1 MGGRGAS
8 SGASSR
14 SGLTPPQNI
23 TIKVGGKPV
32 KVKVQFGPVSAAPN
46 QAPQQ
51 TQTQQPT
58 QPQNPTPAQASN
70 WIPPG
75 QFNYTPQQLAN
86 LNDSQAEALLKA
98 AYNVDMPNHLKD
110 APDGTQD
117 LVYAL
122 GMNTPPTIL
131 DSTQFSQFMKQNN
144 IPQSQVM
151 SRQVGAGTYNT
162 TSGSRNRLSDAQ
174 IAQMWLSDPYNYIGG
189 KHGGQAYGAG
199 AYFDMNGG
207 GRTGYGSGSTTLYTG
222 VLNPKTARVI
232 TDGALN
238 RKASQWKQTHPK
250 ADAMLKKLANKGNG
264 WGNGDLSLYAIM
276 LGYNVIKASHGGYH
290 NVIDRSAMV
299 IKQ

>member
-8 SGASSR
+8 SG
-14 SGLTPPQNI
+14 SGSTTPKTMQ
-23 TIKVGGKPV
+23 IKVGGKPV
-32 KVKVQFGPVSAAPN
+32 NVKVQFGPVSATPN

-51 TQTQQPT
+51 TQAQTT

-86 LNDSQAEALLKA
+86 MNDQQAEALLKA
-98 AYNVDMPNHLKD
+98 AYNIDMPNHLKD
-110 APDGTQD
+110 SPDGTQE

-122 GMNTPPTIL
+122 GLNAPPTIL

-144 IPQSQVM
+144 IPRSQVM
-151 SRQVGAGTYNT
+151 SRQVGSGTYNT
-162 TSGSRNRLSDAQ
+162 TSGSQNRLSDSQ

-189 KHGGQAYGAG
+189 KHGGQALGAG

-207 GRTGYGSGSTTLYTG
+207 GNTGYGSGSTSLYTG
-222 VLNPKTARVI
+222 VLDPNKARVI
-232 TDGALN
+232 SDSNLS
-238 RKASQWKQTHPK
+238 RKAAQWAKTHPNANK
-250 ADAMLKKLANKGNG
+250 QLQKLANKHRG
-264 WGNGDLSLYAIM
+264 WGNPEKSLYALM
-276 LGYNVIKASHGGYH
+276 LGYNTISGLGSYY

-299 IKQ
+299 IRQ

>member
-1 MGGRGAS
+1 MGGRGTS
-8 SGASSR
+8 SGAT
-14 SGLTPPQNI
+14 TPRGRGI
-23 TIKVGGKPV
+23 SAGSVGS
-32 KVKVQFGPVSAAPN
+32 FFT
-46 QAPQQ
+46 PQQ
-51 TQTQQPT
+51 QTVTPQQATQPQPPA
-58 QPQNPTPAQASN
+58 QPQNPTPIQASN
-70 WIPPG
+70 WVPQG

-86 LNDSQAEALLKA
+86 LNDNDAYKLLKA
-98 AYNVDMPNHLKD
+98 ANNIDMPNHLKD

-131 DSTQFSQFMKQNN
+131 DSAQFNQFMKQNN

-151 SRQVGAGTYNT
+151 SRQVGGGTYNT
-162 TSGSRNRLSDAQ
+162 TAGSRNRLSDAQ

-207 GRTGYGSGSTTLYTG
+207 RSTGYGSGQTTLYTG

-232 TDGALN
+232 TDTALS
-238 RKASQWKQTHPK
+238 RKASQWAQTHPK
-250 ADAMLKKLANKGNG
+250 ANAELRKLARKGNN